1 MSDPKIKVGKNVSFG
16 KNVVVEENVSIGDD
30 VVIGHNVV
38 IKKDTII
45 GNNVYINDLTLL
57 GRSPGSN
64 KKMARKPSSTLPPL
78 VIEEDVTIG
87 SNCVIYRGVSISQ
100 GVFIGDL
107 ASIREQVSIGDCSIV
122 GRNAIIENKTTI
134 GGNVVIQTGSY
145 ITADMIIEDNVFIG
159 PCFSSSNDKYMG
171 MGNFHHQG
179 PTIKKGAKIG
189 NNATLLP
196 AIVIGESAIVG
207 AGAVVTKDVPARE
220 VVVGNPSRRIK

>member
-45 GNNVYINDLTLL
+45 GNNVHISDLTLL

-78 VIEEDVTIG
+78 VIEEDVMIG
-87 SNCVIYRGVSISQ
+87 SNCVIYRGVLISK
-100 GVFIGDL
+100 GGFIGDL
-107 ASIREQVSIGDCSIV
+107 ASVREEVSIGNGSIV
-122 GRNAIIENKTTI
+122 GRNAIIENKTTV

-145 ITADMIIEDNVFIG
+145 ITADMIIEDDVFIG

-171 MGNFHHQG
+171 KGNFHHQG
-179 PTIKKGAKIG
+179 PTIKRGAKIG

-196 AIVIGESAIVG
+196 AIVIGEGAIVG